1 MAWAGTDRE
10 ETPLPTR
17 LIESAMGLWKY
28 VIRGQA
34 LPWNEVSELR
44 EQTRLE
50 DRQASKQLQAE
61 LRQLIGEMTLDGSLN
76 VAGRTTGPMIMGVLC
91 HPYEKNQHTLEVIL
105 ELSNLLKFTLGGYN
119 LKEDTALALRADL
132 WLEEMRG
139 HNSPEELEKR
149 RRVEVLLDDL
159 IEFLA
164 TTREENYEEI
174 KRTRFNR
181 KMAPAIAKLNEEMLR
196 EPSLQELA
204 DEIDLLDNRVVE
216 SWGFLRRNS
225 PLESTE
231 VRELQERISLFEK
244 GLGKLERRLA
254 GRQQRRLT
262 KESKVDEAIF
272 GALVS
277 LLKEKDLSQYLSPE
291 ERGWRQETEKE
302 LHALRGRLWTLLRG
316 RVLPEIDFILSA
328 ESRRDQLR
336 AEVAEREV

>member
-1 MAWAGTDRE
+1 MAWAGTSRE

-76 VAGRTTGPMIMGVLC
+76 VAGRTVGPMIMGVLC

-174 KRTRFNR
+174 KQTRFNR

-196 EPSLQELA
+196 EPTLEELA

-216 SWGFLRRNS
+216 SWGFLRSSS
-225 PLESTE
+225 PLESPE
-231 VRELQERISLFEK
+231 VRGLQAQINLFERALK
-244 GLGKLERRLA
+244 KLERRLE
-254 GRQQRRLT
+254 RRIERLT
-262 KESKVDEAIF
+262 KSGGNALEDRLW
-272 GALVS
+272 ALVQEQIFPEVVS
-277 LLKEKDLSQYLSPE
+277 ITPE
-291 ERGWRQETEKE
+291 EEKWREETEAD
-302 LHALRGRLWTLLRG
+302 LRALRGRLWTLLQG

-328 ESRRDQLR
+328 GSRRDQLR